1 MTFTIKHRHNGSVLF
16 TSETAAN
23 RRGATLEAVAQKI
36 NLTGAVLT
44 GADLRSADL
53 RGADLRSADLTGAD
67 LTGAVLTGAVLRGAV
82 LTGAVLT
89 GADLTG
95 ADLRSADLTGADR
108 LTIEQITGKPTP
120 VPKIDNIHQ
129 KLLIAVTT
137 EGCKLDMSNW
147 HDNTCKTSHCRAGWV
162 VTLAGTEGEVLE
174 DKIGTPAAAMRIYL
188 KSDPGMDKLP
198 EWFADNESAMADIVR
213 CAQLEAK
220 FGTASEGSKP

>member
-1 MTFTIKHRHNGSVLF
+1 
-16 TSETAAN
+16 
-23 RRGATLEAVAQKI
+23 
-36 NLTGAVLT
+36 
-44 GADLRSADL
+44 
-53 RGADLRSADLTGAD
+53 
-67 LTGAVLTGAVLRGAV
+67 
-82 LTGAVLT
+82 
-89 GADLTG
+89 
-95 ADLRSADLTGADR
+95 
-108 LTIEQITGKPTP
+108 
-120 VPKIDNIHQ
+120 
-129 KLLIAVTT
+129 
-137 EGCKLDMSNW
+137 MSNW

>member
-67 LTGAVLTGAVLRGAV
+67 LTGAVIRGAVLR
-82 LTGAVLT
+82 
-89 GADLTG
+89 D
-95 ADLRSADLTGADR
+95 SDR